1 MISST
6 QGEINTKLYCS
17 GRYNRLQLSRL
28 IRAVR
33 AKPSLRN
40 DPRFRI
46 DYDTCAIL
54 EQKTYITAEDASGLV
69 GTAEEAPVLVG
80 TADSVTVT
88 EETNSDY
95 IPSEHEHE
103 HEDNTLCNRVQEE
116 TGDGADDLHHA
127 ISNEPR
133 KVKSAEKHDL
143 LPEQEKILY
152 EYLSRED
159 APVHPKRQS
168 NDGLNREWPYYI
180 PRLAESTDRP
190 LACKSCREELWKQ
203 EDFRQLTEQYA
214 WAIFTLMDPTI
225 QPWDNL
231 AEISRETVERVEAMG
246 CFSLTS

>member
-6 QGEINTKLYCS
+6 PAEINTKLYCS

-54 EQKTYITAEDASGLV
+54 EQKTYITAEEASVLV

-116 TGDGADDLHHA
+116 TGDGADNLHHA

-143 LPEQEKILY
+143 LQSKRKYYTNIFLEKM
-152 EYLSRED
+152 
-159 APVHPKRQS
+159 
-168 NDGLNREWPYYI
+168 
-180 PRLAESTDRP
+180 PRCTRNVS
-190 LACKSCREELWKQ
+190 
-203 EDFRQLTEQYA
+203 
-214 WAIFTLMDPTI
+214 PTM
-225 QPWDNL
+225 
-231 AEISRETVERVEAMG
+231 A
-246 CFSLTS
+246 